1 GAMITEKTF
10 SLQGLGMLAV
20 KSVFNNDLPMLL
32 GVMIITAAFVVIAN
46 IIVDAVY
53 AMIDPRIR
61 LA

>member
-1 GAMITEKTF
+1 MITEKTF